1 MTGKLR
7 KLLNN
12 SRNIKA
18 PYSIDDM
25 SNHNGGLISFEYCG
39 KKYNL
44 AIRENALVFDNDMN
58 LLYTF
63 TFDELSTAETPFL
76 KKVNEEIINHTNQK
90 ITLYINRATGVEKL
104 TFTSLFDATYI
115 FNKLKRVS
123 YRSSESIDSIMIEKN
138 GAIVNT
144 VKTNKGSRLFSKNQ
158 VVENRD
164 ERNPEKTEYIASL
177 SRVED
182 MIDNMICENIN
193 KNGIQKSD
201 ERLDK
206 CIELLQEL
214 RNNE

>member
-1 MTGKLR
+1 MPGKLR

-63 TFDELSTAETPFL
+63 TFDELSTAETQFL

-90 ITLYINRATGVEKL
+90 ITLYINRATGIEKL

-123 YRSSESIDSIMIEKN
+123 YRSSESIDSIMIEK
-138 GAIVNT
+138 T
-144 VKTNKGSRLFSKNQ
+144 VQLLTPLKQTKVQDYFLKTKLL
-158 VVENRD
+158 
-164 ERNPEKTEYIASL
+164 KTEMNEI
-177 SRVED
+177 RKRQ
-182 MIDNMICENIN
+182 NI
-193 KNGIQKSD
+193 
-201 ERLDK
+201 
-206 CIELLQEL
+206 
-214 RNNE
+214 

>member
-1 MTGKLR
+1 MPGKLR

-63 TFDELSTAETPFL
+63 TFDELSTAETQFL

-90 ITLYINRATGVEKL
+90 ITLYINRATGIEKL

-123 YRSSESIDSIMIEKN
+123 YRSSESIDS
-138 GAIVNT
+138 IVNT

-182 MIDNMICENIN
+182 MIDNMICDNIN